1 MMKFLIPGLLA
12 LNLCLTGAILGMA
25 VTGQIVAPMMG
36 EVDAEASAEADAE
49 TEAPKD
55 SFYFEIKP
63 EIVVNFIGDSR
74 PRNML
79 VSLTLVTYDEM
90 AVEAMAL
97 HSPVIRND
105 LLLLFSGLESGPLMT
120 REGKEALRKNI
131 LEIVR
136 KIMLER
142 YESEA
147 VEDVYFTRFVMQ

>member
-1 MMKFLIPGLLA
+1 MMNFLMPGLLVI
-12 LNLCLTGAILGMA
+12 NLGLTGAILGMA
-25 VTGQIVAPMMG
+25 VTGQIVAPMMEANVAEGGG
-36 EVDAEASAEADAE
+36 ENGP
-49 TEAPKD
+49 PKQ

-63 EIVVNFIGDSR
+63 EIVVNFPGESR
-74 PRNML
+74 PRNMM

-90 AVEAMAL
+90 ALEALTL

-120 REGKEALRKNI
+120 REGKDEMRKKI
-131 LEIVR
+131 LEIVQ

-142 YESEA
+142 YEAEA

>member
-1 MMKFLIPGLLA
+1 MMKFLMPGLLA

-36 EVDAEASAEADAE
+36 EADAEAEVEAEDE
-49 TEAPKD
+49 TPKN

-63 EIVVNFIGDSR
+63 EIVVNFPGDTR

-79 VSLTLVTYDEM
+79 VSLTLVTYDES
-90 AVEAMAL
+90 ALEALAL
-97 HSPVIRND
+97 HAPVIRND

-120 REGKEALRKNI
+120 REGKEAMRTSI